1 MVHFLCTIIFFGLSN
16 FKTSACGMFVY
27 SEVYLPT
34 LQAPNLDLC
43 NVIRT
48 LNFIFKIMKCE

>member
-1 MVHFLCTIIFFGLSN
+1 
-16 FKTSACGMFVY
+16 MFVY